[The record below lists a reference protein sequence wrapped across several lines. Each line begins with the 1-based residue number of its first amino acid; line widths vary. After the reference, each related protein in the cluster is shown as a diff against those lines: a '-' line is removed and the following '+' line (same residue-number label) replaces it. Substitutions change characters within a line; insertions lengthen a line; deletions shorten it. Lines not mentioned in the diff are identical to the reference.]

1 MEPLDRTYMKKKSII
16 QAYGDATSLSEIW
29 GSPGSP
35 TVVPICGFG
44 GSYAI
49 SIHLRGR
56 GWSAVKAAGERLK
69 MKEATKSLGSAR
81 PIANAERIK
90 AIAFSPGT
98 LYSWIVVLFLMLLNT
113 SSAIDRTVISLLVKP
128 IRADLGITDT
138 EFSMV
143 TGLAFAAMYSIAG
156 LPMGILIDR
165 WSRRTIMSFGVAGWS
180 IMTAACGLATTFWRL
195 FAFRVGVGIGEATLS
210 PAAYS
215 LIADY
220 FPRNKLGRALS
231 VYGISGALGAGLAL
245 LIGDT
250 VIGAISRV
258 VLVLPLIGTI
268 KPWQA
273 VLFAVGLPGIA
284 LALLTMLVV
293 REPPRHT
300 LTAAAAESGDEEAT
314 FRAAMRYVWSN
325 RGIYAPLFVG
335 MGLIVM
341 FGYGSNVWYPA
352 FLQRAHGFSLVGSGR
367 FWGLSLL
374 ILGITGTITAGSL
387 ADWMVAKGRRDGH
400 FIVAMIYGVG
410 NVVCGMGTGLTVS
423 VPWLS
428 LSFAAATGFFCNT
441 IVGVMAAAIQIVTPN
456 RMRGKIS
463 ALYILTAAFIGYAFG
478 PTAIAAS
485 TDYIF
490 HDDAAVGYS
499 IALVAFVFPTLGVL
513 ILQRG
518 RMPMIRWCAAHA
530 ESFK

>member
-1 MEPLDRTYMKKKSII
+1 MK
-16 QAYGDATSLSEIW
+16 
-29 GSPGSP
+29 
-35 TVVPICGFG
+35 
-44 GSYAI
+44 
-49 SIHLRGR
+49 
-56 GWSAVKAAGERLK
+56 
-69 MKEATKSLGSAR
+69 
-81 PIANAERIK
+81 
-90 AIAFSPGT
+90 AFSFKPGT
-98 LYSWIVVLFLMLLNT
+98 VYPWIVVIFLMLLNT

-138 EFSMV
+138 QFSMV
-143 TGLAFAAMYSIAG
+143 TGLAFATMYSIAG
-156 LPMGILIDR
+156 LPMGLLIDR
-165 WSRRTIMSFGVAGWS
+165 GSRRLIMSLGVAGWS
-180 IMTAACGLATTFWRL
+180 IMTTACGLATRFWGL
-195 FAFRVGVGIGEATLS
+195 FAFRVGVGIGEATMS

-220 FPRNKLGRALS
+220 FPRSMLGRALS
-231 VYGISGALGAGLAL
+231 IYGISSALGSGLAL
-245 LIGDT
+245 LIGAA
-250 VIGAISRV
+250 VIGVISHLALDLP
-258 VLVLPLIGTI
+258 VLGPI

-273 VLFAVGLPGIA
+273 VFFAVGLPGIV
-284 LALLTMLVV
+284 LALLTMVV
-293 REPPRHT
+293 VKEPPRHT
-300 LTAAAAESGDEEAT
+300 LAAAAAASGDEAAT
-314 FRAAMRYVWSN
+314 LRAAMRYAWSN
-325 RGIYAPLFVG
+325 RGIYGPLFLG

-352 FLQRAHGFSLVGSGR
+352 FLQRAHGFSLVRAGQ
-367 FWGLSLL
+367 FWGLSVL
-374 ILGITGTITAGSL
+374 ILGILGTITAGSV

-400 FIVAMIYGVG
+400 FVVAMFYGVG
-410 NVVCGMGTGLTVS
+410 NVVCGIGTGLTVS

-490 HDDAAVGYS
+490 HNDAAIGYS

-518 RMPMIRWCAAHA
+518 RMPMIRWCEAHA